1 MGDNLYG
8 PNLSE
13 LNLKFIIWNNFMAKA
28 VFIFGGC
35 RSGKSSYAVQRVKNS
50 HRVLYLATSRILDDE
65 MQRRIE
71 KHRKDRPKEWEV
83 LESPYLLIEAI
94 QQLESGAGSPV
105 SGAEFAIAE
114 FAIVDCLTMYLANHF
129 DRHGS
134 LGELEEQERFE
145 DWLRGDMQGLMAA
158 IRSAKLCE
166 VLLISN
172 EVGAGIVPV
181 SGETRFFRDMCGL
194 MNQWAARESDE
205 VIKMEAGLVNRLK

>member
-1 MGDNLYG
+1 
-8 PNLSE
+8 
-13 LNLKFIIWNNFMAKA
+13 MAKA

-35 RSGKSSYAVQRVKNS
+35 RSGKSSYAVQRAKNS
-50 HRVLYLATSRILDDE
+50 PRVIYLATSRILDDE
-65 MQRRIE
+65 MQQRIE

-83 LESPYLLIEAI
+83 VESPYLLIEAI
-94 QQLESGAGSPV
+94 QQVGPG
-105 SGAEFAIAE
+105 AE

-129 DRHGS
+129 DRHGF
-134 LGELEEQERFE
+134 LGGLEEQERFE
-145 DWLRGDMQGLMAA
+145 AWLKHDMQGLMAVV
-158 IRSAKLCE
+158 RSARLNE

-172 EVGAGIVPV
+172 EVGSGIVPV

>member
-1 MGDNLYG
+1 
-8 PNLSE
+8 
-13 LNLKFIIWNNFMAKA
+13 MAKA

-35 RSGKSSYAVQRVKNS
+35 RSGKSSYAVQRVRNS
-50 HRVLYLATSRILDDE
+50 SRVIYLATSRILDDE
-65 MQRRIE
+65 MQYRIE

-83 LESPYLLIEAI
+83 IESPYLLAESI
-94 QQLESGAGSPV
+94 QQAGQ
-105 SGAEFAIAE
+105 GAEFV
-114 FAIVDCLTMYLANHF
+114 IVDCLTMYLANHF

-134 LGELEEQERFE
+134 LGKPEEQERFE
-145 DWLRGDMQGLMAA
+145 AWLKEDMQGLMAA
-158 IRSAKLCE
+158 VRAARLSE

>member
-1 MGDNLYG
+1 M
-8 PNLSE
+8 SE
-13 LNLKFIIWNNFMAKA
+13 FTIMAKA

-50 HRVLYLATSRILDDE
+50 LRVTYLATSRILDAE
-65 MQRRIE
+65 MQQRIE
-71 KHRKDRPKEWEV
+71 KHRKDRPGEWKVVEA
-83 LESPYLLIEAI
+83 PYLLMEAI
-94 QQLESGAGSPV
+94 QQAGP
-105 SGAEFAIAE
+105 GAEFI
-114 FAIVDCLTMYLANHF
+114 IVDCLTMYLANHF

-134 LGELEEQERFE
+134 LGELKEQERFE
-145 DWLRGDMQGLMAA
+145 SWLREDIQGLMAA
-158 IRSAKLCE
+158 IRSAGLSE